1 MAERKPAED
10 DFNPRHRIV
19 GAVILVALAVIFLPM
34 LLREQPPETRTIGA
48 ADSPVPDTR
57 IVVAPVTPIGPGVD
71 GRSAPSGKGDAPPP
85 SGDRTV
91 AVPVEPLTDRAVP
104 PASTGPAGTQ
114 TETKTGDAP
123 SATLAKPAQPA
134 VPAKTTDT
142 PAKPVPAPKGWVVQV
157 GAFSQAENAKRLH
170 AKLEKKGYPV
180 FLVPSS
186 PDKAK
191 TVRVDVGPFK
201 DSTQAKAAQGRIQ
214 NEFGIQGIVRQ
225 Q

>member
-19 GAVILVALAVIFLPM
+19 GAVILVALAVIFLPL
-34 LLREQPPETRTIGA
+34 LLREQPPETRSISA
-48 ADSPVPDTR
+48 VDSPVPDTR
-57 IVVAPVTPIGPGVD
+57 IVVAPVTPIGPGTG
-71 GRSAPSGKGDAPPP
+71 GRGAPAGKGDAPPP

-91 AVPVEPLTDRAVP
+91 AVPVEPLTDQAAP
-104 PASTGPAGTQ
+104 PAETGPAVTQ
-114 TETKTGDAP
+114 TEAKTGSTP
-123 SATLAKPAQPA
+123 SVTSVKPAQP
-134 VPAKTTDT
+134 VTPAKTKDT
-142 PAKPVPAPKGWVVQV
+142 PAKPVLAPRGWVVQV

-180 FLVPSS
+180 FLVPPSL
-186 PDKAK
+186 DKAK

-201 DSTQAKAAQGRIQ
+201 DSVQAKAAQGRIQ